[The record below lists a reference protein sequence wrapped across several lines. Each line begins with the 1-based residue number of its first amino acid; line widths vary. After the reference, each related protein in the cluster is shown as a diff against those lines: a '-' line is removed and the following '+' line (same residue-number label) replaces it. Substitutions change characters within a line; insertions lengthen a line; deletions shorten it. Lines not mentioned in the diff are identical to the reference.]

1 MQNEQDTSMY
11 DGFNEGFE
19 DGFNGDFSSA
29 YDNGF
34 TGDDNAFSNEFPR
47 NDTSSATTEVA
58 ANAADS
64 INASDAAQAANPEAA
79 AAVSSTSGDNAITPG
94 ERVPI
99 NREILEATIDVIRES
114 LQADGG
120 DVVLVN
126 VSDDGVVTL
135 EMTGACAGCPL
146 SEYDMTEGIERI
158 LKEHVPGVTK
168 VEPAMMW

>member
-47 NDTSSATTEVA
+47 NDTSSATTEAA
-58 ANAADS
+58 ANAA
-64 INASDAAQAANPEAA
+64 DAAQAANPADAA
-79 AAVSSTSGDNAITPG
+79 AASSTSGDNATTPG

>member
-47 NDTSSATTEVA
+47 NDSSNANNEAAVNA
-58 ANAADS
+58 ANA
-64 INASDAAQAANPEAA
+64 SDPAQATNPIDATA
-79 AAVSSTSGDNAITPG
+79 SCATSGDNATTPG

>member
-11 DGFNEGFE
+11 DGFN

-34 TGDDNAFSNEFPR
+34 TDDDNAFSNEFPR
-47 NDTSSATTEVA
+47 NDSSNAHNEAA
-58 ANAADS
+58 ANAVDS
-64 INASDAAQAANPEAA
+64 ANSAQVVNSEDAAARCAA
-79 AAVSSTSGDNAITPG
+79 SGDNVTTTG